1 MTGTLIFV
9 FLWIS
14 TIVGWVIFN
23 LYNKNK
29 KMELMVIR
37 QGSFAY
43 DMISLMK
50 ELDVTMEKI
59 DGKVWTSA
67 DPELTSLFDSVK
79 SIQARIKMYTES
91 Q

>member
-1 MTGTLIFV
+1 MNSTVVFILIWV
-9 FLWIS
+9 F
-14 TIVGWVIFN
+14 TVVGWVVFN

-43 DMISLMK
+43 DMINLMK
-50 ELDVTMEKI
+50 ELDITMEKI
-59 DGKVWTSA
+59 DSKVWTSA

-79 SIQARIKMYTES
+79 SIQARIKLYTES
-91 Q
+91 